1 TPIFSDTME
10 YLVFSPTWT
19 VPESISKEEML
30 PKIQEDEN
38 YFKENNLVVY
48 ESWAADAE
56 EIDPEEVKWKKIDP
70 EEFTYKI
77 VERPGDKNALGSVK
91 FMFPNSEA
99 IYLHDTP
106 TDHLFEN
113 TERGFSHGCVRV
125 EKPK

>member
-1 TPIFSDTME
+1 KRIDQISLNMERLRWLPDELGDHYLWVNIPDYQLKVMKKGNVDLEMRVIVGESMNETPIFSDTME

-56 EIDPEEVKWKKIDP
+56 EIDPEEVK
-70 EEFTYKI
+70 
-77 VERPGDKNALGSVK
+77 
-91 FMFPNSEA
+91 
-99 IYLHDTP
+99 
-106 TDHLFEN
+106 
-113 TERGFSHGCVRV
+113 
-125 EKPK
+125 